1 MITKPLPVLNCSDA
15 VLIGRSKGFLDMM
28 NQVGRVA
35 ETDLPVLL
43 TGESGTGKELVA
55 SALHKQSGR
64 SNHPFVAVNCGAIP
78 SELIES
84 ELFGHVKGSFT
95 GADRDRQGLWEE
107 AAGGTIFLDEITET
121 SLAFQVKLLRTIQQ
135 GEIRSIG
142 SNRTRSLDVRVI
154 AASNRD
160 IEREVEAGRFRQDLF
175 YRLNAVQINLPPLRA
190 RHEDILLLA
199 ESFAIKAYSG
209 KRPLGF
215 SPEVVDVLTRYPW
228 PGNIRELRH
237 AIIRAVAMCGDVIT
251 AQDLPDRIRDYGQ
264 RQAEEIAS
272 AERSDVPRSINKWR
286 TLAAA
291 QANYVSEVLRHTN
304 WNKQAASRI
313 LEVDRK
319 TLARMIDR
327 HKLRRQ
333 SAEALV
339 PPPAIPRG
347 LLAA

>member
-1 MITKPLPVLNCSDA
+1 MITKQLSVLNRSDA

-28 NQVGRVA
+28 DQVGRVA

-64 SNHPFVAVNCGAIP
+64 LNQPFVPVNCGAIP

-142 SNRTRSLDVRVI
+142 SNQTRSLDVRVI

-190 RHEDILLLA
+190 RHQDILLLA
-199 ESFAIKAYSG
+199 KSFARKVYSG
-209 KRPLGF
+209 ERVMAF
-215 SPEVVDVLTRYPW
+215 SPEVIAVLTRYPW

-237 AIIRAVAMCGDVIT
+237 TIIRAVAMCDGLIT
-251 AQDLPDRIRDYGQ
+251 VQDLPERIRDYGQ

-272 AERSDVPRSINKWR
+272 AERSYAPRGINKWR
-286 TLAAA
+286 TLAAT
-291 QANYVSEVLRHTN
+291 QAKYVSEVLAHTN

-313 LEVDRK
+313 LQVDCK
-319 TLARMIDR
+319 TLTRMINR
-327 HKLRRQ
+327 HKLKPQ
-333 SAEALV
+333 SAETLI
-339 PPPAIPRG
+339 PPSAIPRG
-347 LLAA
+347 LFAA